1 MSSLLFCISRICLR
15 LSPLIL
21 LLHAKIFAQLMW
33 SLSLSSNLQYK
44 FSKPRP
50 LNYWNSGECRY
61 TPHPMSIFAS
71 QHKNSL
77 NGLFP
82 IVRQN
87 SAFSHFKQP
96 SSTERG
102 LEKKGGWGSGG
113 GGGERRTLEKP
124 TELHNSHPCVKRK
137 TENGFRWQECEPQR
151 SQASQAPSI
160 PSHTPYCKDKSTLG

>member
-33 SLSLSSNLQYK
+33 SLSLSYNLQYK

-50 LNYWNSGECRY
+50 LNYWNSGESRY
-61 TPHPMSIFAS
+61 TPHPISIFAS
-71 QHKNSL
+71 QHKNSS

-87 SAFSHFKQP
+87 SACSDFKQP
-96 SSTERG
+96 SYTERG
-102 LEKKGGWGSGG
+102 LEKKE
-113 GGGERRTLEKP
+113 GGEGRWGRG
-124 TELHNSHPCVKRK
+124 TEDSGKAHVAAQFPSV
-137 TENGFRWQECEPQR
+137 CE
-151 SQASQAPSI
+151 
-160 PSHTPYCKDKSTLG
+160 T